1 MSGSSVAGSIMNLR
15 FHRSLGIF
23 PGLRLNLNKGGVSLT
38 GGVRGAH
45 VTLGKNGLTTSMGIP
60 GTGLSM
66 RDKIPF
72 STPSSGGPSAHEH
85 VPIPTPIPHIVES
98 EQIPTSMWSIIENK
112 PKFWKALLVQE
123 GLRLIVEKA
132 IPEWER
138 ATTVGMDIHRFCD
151 WFRHKSDQLV
161 EDTKQ
166 LSQICEDI
174 TASFVPP
181 MEAQKICTAIR
192 ELTTVVEDLIG
203 WEEEVRGFV
212 DHPLYGDVASRLLG
226 SSKLMVDEVARVKAK
241 LDQQILNP
249 PANHIIDLVFS
260 IHLPEG
266 WVEQV
271 QAAIARLKAASP
283 ELREVASE
291 RVQVARADKPLGF
304 FGLRSIQENL
314 EAGIFLDDDWFWS
327 ADLNDW
333 RPVKDLR
340 IPFVDA
346 PVVKIREALAQ
357 TVPSPISQ

>member
-1 MSGSSVAGSIMNLR
+1 MNLR

-23 PGLRLNLNKGGVSLT
+23 PGLRLNLNKGGLSLT

-72 STPSSGGPSAHEH
+72 STPRSGGPSAHEH
-85 VPIPTPIPHIVES
+85 VPIPPPIPHIVES

-123 GLRLIVEKA
+123 GLRLLVEKA
-132 IPEWER
+132 TPEWER

-151 WFRHKSDQLV
+151 WLRHKMDQLKG
-161 EDTKQ
+161 DMTR
-166 LSQICEDI
+166 LNCICDGV
-174 TASFVPP
+174 TDSFVPP
-181 MEAQKICTAIR
+181 AEEQKICAVLQ
-192 ELTTVVEDLIG
+192 ELTAAVEDLIG

-212 DHPLYGDVASRLLG
+212 DHPLYGDVASSLVG
-226 SSKLMVDEVARVKAK
+226 STKLIVDEIAKTKAN
-241 LDQQILNP
+241 LDQQILNH
-249 PANHIIDLVFS
+249 PAGGVIDLVF
-260 IHLPEG
+260 HFHMPDG
-266 WVEQV
+266 WGEHTQD
-271 QAAIARLKAASP
+271 AIARLKAASP

-333 RPVKDLR
+333 RPVKDLK
-340 IPFVDA
+340 IPFLDA
-346 PVVKIREALAQ
+346 PVVKIPEARSQAA
-357 TVPSPISQ
+357 PSQLPQ